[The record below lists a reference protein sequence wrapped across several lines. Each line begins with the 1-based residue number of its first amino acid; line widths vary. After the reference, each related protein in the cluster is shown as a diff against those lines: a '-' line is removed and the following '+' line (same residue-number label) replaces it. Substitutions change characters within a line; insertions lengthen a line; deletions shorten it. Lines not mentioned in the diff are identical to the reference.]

1 MAQMKIYGSPM
12 SRASRVM
19 WCAKELGV
27 PFDHIDVPWDKLK
40 EPSFLAINPNGKVP
54 GFEDGK
60 LKLFESLAIILYLCK
75 RYGMGK
81 LYPTDIEQE
90 GQTFQWTLW
99 ASNEIEPLFLP
110 SLLVKFNM
118 SQDAAGAKASAE
130 KAKPAMK
137 ILDDHLKGR
146 QWLVGDKFSVAD
158 ITASACVAFAKW
170 GDIDISYVPNVK
182 AWLERCMARQGQ

>member
-1 MAQMKIYGSPM
+1 RQGGAGNSMGILRLQHWRCGHCVAGRKEPERRLTIALPGLCLSASVQHLRGKTMAQMKIYGSLM
-12 SRASRVM
+12 SRASRGM

-75 RYGMGK
+75 RYGTGK
-81 LYPTDIEQE
+81 LYPADIEQE

-99 ASNEIEPLFLP
+99 
-110 SLLVKFNM
+110 
-118 SQDAAGAKASAE
+118 
-130 KAKPAMK
+130 
-137 ILDDHLKGR
+137 
-146 QWLVGDKFSVAD
+146 
-158 ITASACVAFAKW
+158 
-170 GDIDISYVPNVK
+170 
-182 AWLERCMARQGQ
+182 